1 MPGWRDRMKQMQTAA
16 ERGAK
21 QAAEKAQEARER
33 AEPRLRDAAARAK
46 PVVEEKARKGRAAVD
61 AKLDERKA
69 RQEARETWFQTEP
82 GPVYT
87 AGYADRETMRAGIQ
101 AAAEHGWR
109 VETTAT
115 VPEKRRFL
123 GGLTV
128 SVAKQAADRV
138 LKPDRFLVTFRTGGA
153 APPATPEA
161 GDPESPADEPP
172 RAPDA

>member
-1 MPGWRDRMKQMQTAA
+1 MPGWRDRLKQVQAAA

-46 PVVEEKARKGRAAVD
+46 PIVEEKARKGRAHVD
-61 AKLDERKA
+61 ARLEA
-69 RQEARETWFQTEP
+69 RRVRDEARENWFRCES

-87 AGYADRETMRAGIQ
+87 AGYPDREAMRAGIQ

-109 VETTAT
+109 VESTAP
-115 VPEKRRFL
+115 VPERQRL
-123 GGLTV
+123 AGGIID

-138 LKPDRFLVTFRTGGA
+138 LKPDRLHVTFRKMTGVQA
-153 APPATPEA
+153 ATSQERAMEA
-161 GDPESPADEPP
+161 DGQA
-172 RAPDA
+172 AVPDA